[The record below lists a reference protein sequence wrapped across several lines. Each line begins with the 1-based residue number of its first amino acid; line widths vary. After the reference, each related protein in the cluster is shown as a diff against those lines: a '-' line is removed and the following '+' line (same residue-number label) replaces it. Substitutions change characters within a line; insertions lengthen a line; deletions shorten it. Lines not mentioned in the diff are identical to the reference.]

1 MAETVQVP
9 GKEVAP
15 LKLYTLSTCGW
26 CRKTKALL
34 GELGV
39 AYEYIDVDLLPPA
52 EKGTVTEEI
61 MKWNPKC
68 SFPTMVV
75 DNQQCIIGYNEEKIR
90 EVVSK

>member
-9 GKEVAP
+9 GKEIVP

-39 AYEYIDVDLLPPA
+39 AYEYIDVDTLPAP
-52 EKGTVTEEI
+52 EKENVMEDI
-61 MKWNPKC
+61 AKWNPKT
-68 SFPTMVV
+68 SFPTIVV
-75 DNQQCIIGYNEEKIR
+75 NDEECIVGYDEDKIR

>member
-1 MAETVQVP
+1 MAEPVRVP
-9 GKEVAP
+9 GKEVAK

-39 AYEYIDVDLLPPA
+39 AYEYIDVDLLPPP
-52 EKGTVTEEI
+52 EKETVMEDIT
-61 MKWNPKC
+61 KWNPKN
-68 SFPTMVV
+68 SFPTIVV
-75 DNQQCIIGYNEEKIR
+75 NDEECIVGYDEEQIR

>member
-9 GKEVAP
+9 GKEIVP

-39 AYEYIDVDLLPPA
+39 SYEYIDVDLLPTD
-52 EKGTVTEEI
+52 EKDTVMEDI
-61 MKWNPKC
+61 KQWNPRC

-75 DNQQCIIGYNEEKIR
+75 NNQQCIIGYDEEKIR

>member
-9 GKEVAP
+9 GKEVAE

-39 AYEYIDVDLLPPA
+39 AYEYIDVDLLTPT
-52 EKGTVTEEI
+52 EKDTVMTDI

-75 DNQQCIIGYNEEKIR
+75 DNQQCIIGYDENKIR